1 MSLPPTQQAQGK
13 FEIQEALHQ
22 INLTTKQMEVS
33 RKMESSVVNGA
44 RPVAELSISHDLA
57 GALPFVPHLN
67 LLPFVVSFN
76 SVTFFVHIVEM
87 AAPRNLW
94 SLSSYINS

>member
-76 SVTFFVHIVEM
+76 SVTFLFI
-87 AAPRNLW
+87 L
-94 SLSSYINS
+94 